1 MRQPRINARIPPD
14 GQTATSKSR
23 EPTRGGGFG
32 AIATCTFGPTSSA
45 NNNHIIKST
54 LFLLNKKKN
63 RAHIGRN
70 TNYHSIFSYPLSNE
84 QGPATQNSSMFSVP
98 GRPFSSYPGLHAA
111 GPHQPCFF
119 FSSFLIISNTMML
132 VDSPLRFYSWLFL
145 VVACSP
151 CDHNSITGISKERQ
165 ATASKMLA
173 KSPAAFGA
181 DVTCVNQCSIP
192 L

>member
-1 MRQPRINARIPPD
+1 MRSGACHKKASSVLLCTRLGVRQPRINARIPPD

-70 TNYHSIFSYPLSNE
+70 TNSYSIFSYPLSNE
-84 QGPATQNSSMFSVP
+84 QGPSNPELFHVFCSRPAVLLLP
-98 GRPFSSYPGLHAA
+98 GFACSWPTPALLLLLFLLDHLQHDDASR
-111 GPHQPCFF
+111 QPTT
-119 FSSFLIISNTMML
+119 I
-132 VDSPLRFYSWLFL
+132 LFL
-145 VVACSP
+145 VVPSC
-151 CDHNSITGISKERQ
+151 C
-165 ATASKMLA
+165 L
-173 KSPAAFGA
+173 
-181 DVTCVNQCSIP
+181 
-192 L
+192 